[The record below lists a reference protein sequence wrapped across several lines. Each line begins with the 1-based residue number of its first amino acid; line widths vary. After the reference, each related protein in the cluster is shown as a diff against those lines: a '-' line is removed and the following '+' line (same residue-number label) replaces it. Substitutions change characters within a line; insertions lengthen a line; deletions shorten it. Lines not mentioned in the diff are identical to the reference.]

1 MTGEAG
7 GTTGR
12 RRVAALVGALALVLG
27 ACGGDDAAPAATE
40 ASTPTTGPEPELA
53 TAPTTWDDGYDHV
66 VVLTENAVTGGADD
80 EVQEPVLDEPSSA
93 DEAERVDAE
102 APTATSTTEP
112 ATTAPH
118 DAAPHDAVPH
128 TTSMPEVADPGAPI
142 ASRPGNTLPV
152 STVAPGTVSATA
164 TAMTTTTTTS
174 ASASAPHSEVASLA
188 PVPGHAEGGLG
199 SIESLRSGSGT
210 GERDVLV
217 VRADGTSE
225 HVMIPDGSL
234 RTTLVRTQAESDLLA
249 MFADQPLA
257 VLVQDVDGVAG
268 APGRRYVLI
277 PGQLIEVA
285 GQTLATTTTSAPR
298 EPSTEP
304 TVPVVIE
311 PTEPV
316 AEPVEE
322 TTTTT
327 EPEADEPERAG
338 PPSAAPTDEEILD
351 VILDLPGVMS
361 AEIVAPGV
369 IAVVTSGDRDDLR
382 RVPGVVSVEDDTL
395 FDLADD
401 PDQGK
406 QWMLENTGSS
416 AQAGGWS
423 GTPGADANVEA
434 AWTVTQGSGVVVAVV
449 DSGVDIDHPDLA
461 ANIWVNPRETC
472 GNGADDDR
480 NGFVDDCRG
489 WDFGANDND
498 PRPQSGTASAAH
510 GTHVAGI
517 IGAARNGTGVVGIA
531 PQTKLMA
538 LKVAT
543 PDGQLS
549 TSAIYSAIVYAADN
563 GAKVINLSLGT
574 SPGTPRSGVTTMEQA
589 IAYAGTRG
597 VTVIAASG
605 NNGVDISNQA
615 VYPANFSL
623 SYSHVVTVGA
633 STNTDVRAS
642 FSNYGTPLTLVAP
655 GFFMWST
662 IPGSWGWMS
671 GTSMATPAVAGAV
684 ADLLATGQVT
694 SPADVRARLVE
705 RADTTSAGPR
715 LDVGSLVGVGL
726 APTVSVSYGGV
737 DRLVADQPGRLV
749 VDVRAQNL
757 PPDVSRARVSL
768 AANVQG
774 QVYAIADL
782 PASFTTSGGL
792 PISLVTDDGGSFS
805 ALSIG
810 DTAALASTGWSVAA
824 DLELPAGEYAVV
836 TELLDGSGAAVGG
849 ANVAYLS
856 VSDTPAGGDGSVTTT
871 VVPSNPI
878 TTSPVTTSPGNG
890 GGTGGTTTTTPAPGT
905 TTPVGGGSGG
915 TGGSNSTLPHVST
928 TLPAGGT
935 GGGVGSP
942 TVTTQPMNETTVPTG
957 VTTPPAPGTTT
968 PQAPST
974 PTTAPA
980 APGTTSPGSPATTA
994 PISPTTPT
1002 TTPIPAPD
1010 TSGQWRLD
1018 SMDPRVGPISGGTTI
1033 VLAGRFPTT
1042 VPVYVWFGDAIVQA
1056 QSSGTSI
1063 SVVSPPVASPGAV
1076 DVSVKFRTTTNH
1088 TLTLVSAYTY
1098 VAPSSGGGGAGGG
1111 GSTATTTPATTP
1123 ATNPVSPPATTV
1135 PSGPGTGG
1143 GSGGGTATT
1152 APAVPITTNPP
1163 TPTTSPT
1170 APTPTSP
1177 TATTAPTPG
1186 APPVLGNLRLTSR
1199 PTTGALSRLSAAAW
1213 PASGCRSTTCPATG
1227 L

>member
-12 RRVAALVGALALVLG
+12 RRVAALVGVLALVLA
-27 ACGGDDAAPAATE
+27 ACGGGGDEPAATE
-40 ASTPTTGPEPELA
+40 ATEATTPTTGPEPELA
-53 TAPTTWDDGYDHV
+53 TATTTWDDGYDHV
-66 VVLTENAVTGGADD
+66 VVLTENAVTGGTGD

-93 DEAERVDAE
+93 DEAERIDAE
-102 APTATSTTEP
+102 APADESATTEP
-112 ATTAPH
+112 PASTDH
-118 DAAPHDAVPH
+118 DSTDHDPTDHDPTDHASAPH
-128 TTSMPEVADPGAPI
+128 TTSMPEVADPSAPI
-142 ASRPGNTLPV
+142 APRTGNTLPV
-152 STVAPGTVSATA
+152 STVAPGAA
-164 TAMTTTTTTS
+164 PAPTTTAPAA
-174 ASASAPHSEVASLA
+174 ASPSEVASLA
-188 PVPGHAEGGLG
+188 PVPGATPREG
-199 SIESLRSGSGT
+199 
-210 GERDVLV
+210 DVLEVVV

-225 HVMIPDGSL
+225 RATVPFGSL
-234 RTTLVRTQAESDLLA
+234 KTTLVRTQAESDLLA
-249 MFADQPLA
+249 KFADQPLA
-257 VLVQDVDGVAG
+257 VLVRDVDGVAG
-268 APGRRYVLI
+268 APGRRYVMI

-285 GQTLATTTTSAPR
+285 GQGDATTTTVPA
-298 EPSTEP
+298 EGATEP
-304 TVPVVIE
+304 AE
-311 PTEPV
+311 PAP
-316 AEPVEE
+316 AEPVDE
-322 TTTTT
+322 TTTT
-327 EPEADEPERAG
+327 EPEGDEPEGDESETAG
-338 PPSAAPTDEEILD
+338 PPTAPPTDEEILA
-351 VILDLPGVMS
+351 VIIELPGVVS

-369 IAVVTSGDRDDLR
+369 IAVATSGDREDLR

-406 QWMLENTGSS
+406 QWMLKNTGSS

-434 AWTVTQGSGVVVAVV
+434 AWTVTQGTGVVVAVI

-489 WDFGANDND
+489 WDFGANDSD
-498 PRPQSGTASAAH
+498 PRPQSGTASGPH

-517 IGAARNGTGVVGIA
+517 IGAAHNGTGVVGVA
-531 PQTKLMA
+531 PQAKLMA

-574 SPGTPRSGVTTMEQA
+574 SPGTPRNGVTTMEQA

-623 SYSHVVTVGA
+623 SYPHVVTVGA
-633 STNTDVRAS
+633 STNSDARAS
-642 FSNYGTPLTLVAP
+642 FSNFGTPLTLVAP

-694 SPADVRARLVE
+694 TPTEVRARLVQ

-726 APTVSVSYGGV
+726 PPTVSVSYGGA
-737 DRLVADQPGRLV
+737 DQLVADRTGRLV

-774 QVYAIADL
+774 QVYAIAGL
-782 PASFTTSGGL
+782 PASFTTTGGT
-792 PISLVTDDGGSFS
+792 PTSLVTDDNGAFS

-810 DTAALASTGWSVAA
+810 DTASLASTGWSVAA
-824 DLELPAGEYAVV
+824 DLELPAGEYAIV

-849 ANVAYLS
+849 ASVAY
-856 VSDTPAGGDGSVTTT
+856 VSITGAPASGGGAVTTT
-871 VVPSNPI
+871 VVGANPI
-878 TTSPVTTSPGNG
+878 TTSPATTTPASG
-890 GGTGGTTTTTPAPGT
+890 GGGGGGGGGGATPTTTPAPGT
-905 TTPVGGGSGG
+905 TTPTGGGGGGGGGGTGGTNSTLPQAATTLPVGGGSGG
-915 TGGSNSTLPHVST
+915 GG
-928 TLPAGGT
+928 
-935 GGGVGSP
+935 GSP
-942 TVTTQPMNETTVPTG
+942 TVTTQPMNQTTVPTG
-957 VTTPPAPGTTT
+957 VTSPPAPGTTV

-974 PTTAPA
+974 PTTA
-980 APGTTSPGSPATTA
+980 PGSPATTA

-1002 TTPIPAPD
+1002 TTPAPAPD
-1010 TSGQWRLD
+1010 SSGQWRVD
-1018 SMDPRVGPISGGTTI
+1018 SMDPRVGPVAGGTTI
-1033 VLAGRFPTT
+1033 VLSGRFPTT
-1042 VPVYVWFGDAIVQA
+1042 VPIYVWFGDAIVEA
-1056 QSSGTSI
+1056 WSNGSSI
-1063 SVVSPPVASPGAV
+1063 SVVSPAVASPGVV

-1088 TLTLVSAYTY
+1088 TLTLTAAYTY
-1098 VAPSSGGGGAGGG
+1098 AASTPGGGGGSGG

-1123 ATNPVSPPATTV
+1123 VTNPASPPVTTA
-1135 PSGPGTGG
+1135 PSNPGSGG
-1143 GSGGGTATT
+1143 GTGGGTATT
-1152 APAVPITTNPP
+1152 APAAPITTPTTTP
-1163 TPTTSPT
+1163 AATPTTTPA
-1170 APTPTSP
+1170 APTPTAPS
-1177 TATTAPTPG
+1177 ATTAPAPGTP
-1186 APPVLGNLRLTSR
+1186 PTLGNLRLTSR
-1199 PTTGALSRLSAAAW
+1199 PTSGALSRLSPSAW
-1213 PASGCRSTTCPATG
+1213 PASGCRSATCPASG